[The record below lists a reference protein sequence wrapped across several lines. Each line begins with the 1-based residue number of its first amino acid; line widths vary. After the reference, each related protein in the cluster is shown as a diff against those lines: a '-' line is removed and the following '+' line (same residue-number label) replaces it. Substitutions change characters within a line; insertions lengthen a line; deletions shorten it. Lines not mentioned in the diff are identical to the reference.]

1 MSSPEVQPSPYSTGG
16 GGTTLEHQYG
26 AVLMSHLLSG
36 QPIDVLG
43 DEYTPT
49 KISFQDQRESVDD
62 FVVEGLRRDGLTR
75 RVAIAVRRDPN
86 LVKSNVASVKLLT
99 SFIEFLAKH
108 RADVLDGNWRMALA
122 ASADSIHARQL
133 RQLIEIARDQP
144 SDSAFRTAVD
154 SPGRTDDPVR
164 NRLRRLDEVVVEAL
178 KKVPVHHF
186 PANAA
191 ETTWAVLSALHVHP
205 LLLEGASTNDRTAA
219 ISALRA
225 IHPSRTA
232 DTASELFGELSSLS
246 SRYAASAATKGSLDL
261 QRDLGLRMQDDLWER
276 QRLWTETLTVK
287 ISARRR
293 ERRSIAGL
301 SAERIS
307 ASLEWHIDLPAGL
320 TNFAAGEVLALSGP
334 VGSGKSDTAE
344 RWLLEV
350 ADSFKASESFS
361 IPVWLR
367 AEEISGS
374 LENAVRR
381 ELGSAAPAVRSDLDA
396 CIVIDGMDER
406 SAMPD
411 ALALE
416 AKVFTAAHPRSRI
429 LLTTR
434 EGAISGNVRTIPVT
448 ELTLE
453 EAEQLIARV
462 SGRQRVYTYDW
473 PESLR
478 ASITRP
484 LFALLAAA
492 QLIDNSVATPAALI
506 RSAAELGAQGSIPT
520 AELRKLAVALTWA
533 GKAVDPLFALPGVT
547 RASLMQSRLIVF
559 EQSRCR
565 FALPV
570 FEQWFAAEALLEG
583 QVSVD
588 AITGN
593 LLTFA
598 KWRYVL
604 AACLASGTRETVDP
618 IMNRIA
624 QWNPGALG
632 WLVQESLS
640 AGLGTVNGA
649 VVEDWRLE
657 GERIWSATKSIT
669 EGLGLPT
676 ALLVRPR
683 QAISGD
689 VADPFDML
697 SLNIRTD
704 SRRIAQNWRLRTP
717 LRGRLTNEFVQ
728 WLPPKDDYITAKEGA
743 PTDSEN
749 WLWRWVFNDLADD
762 FSSSLSE
769 QKTMGLV
776 TDKGVVTRERI
787 AWICREILTGRH
799 ADAGSTRYKILKQIE
814 GAFQSVSKDYGQEIL
829 ERATFGFGGRASFTT
844 GELRGVI
851 SALEADENAG
861 DDIWPGP
868 DLPRG
873 GWVWSDYSKERMLER
888 VAAIYGGAMT
898 AYEEIRS
905 SLLGSFGLTLG
916 HAALF
921 PANIVGTLRYDPD
934 DQTLGGGPVLSYSI
948 RPVTL
953 DRTCSVGT
961 SGNALITYSEP
972 GDPRI
977 AFQETLQELEA
988 HFAENPE
995 SAVFGRAGY
1004 SQTALQVFHRRPATY
1019 IALDWLWSDLSRLG
1033 WATGR
1038 APQHN

>member
-1 MSSPEVQPSPYSTGG
+1 MRSPEVQPNPYSTGG

-26 AVLMSHLLSG
+26 AVLMSNLLSG
-36 QPIDVLG
+36 HPIDVLG

-49 KISFQDQRESVDD
+49 KISFQDHHESVDD
-62 FVVEGLRRDGLTR
+62 FVVEGQRRDGLTR

-99 SFIEFLAKH
+99 SFIEFLAEH
-108 RADVLDGNWRMALA
+108 RPDVLEGNWRIALA
-122 ASADSIHARQL
+122 ASADSIHAKQL

-144 SDSAFRTAVD
+144 SDTAFRTAVN
-154 SPGRTDDPVR
+154 SPGRTDDSVR
-164 NRLRRLDEVVVEAL
+164 NRLERLDEVVVEAL
-178 KKVPVHHF
+178 KNVPVHHL
-186 PANAA
+186 PTNAA
-191 ETTWAVLSALHVHP
+191 EATWAVLSTLHVHP
-205 LLLEGASTNDRTAA
+205 LWLEGASTNDRTAA

-232 DTASELFGELSSLS
+232 DAANELFGELSRLS
-246 SRYAASAATKGSLDL
+246 SRYAASAAIKGSLDL

-276 QRLWTETLTVK
+276 QRLWTESLTVK

-301 SAERIS
+301 SDERIS
-307 ASLEWHIDLPAGL
+307 ASLEWDVTLPAGL
-320 TNFAAGEVLALSGP
+320 TNLAAGEVLALSGP

-344 RWLLEV
+344 RWLLEI
-350 ADSFKASESFS
+350 AHSFKASETFS

-367 AEEISGS
+367 ADEISGTF
-374 LENAVRR
+374 ENAVWT

-396 CIVIDGMDER
+396 GIVIDGMDER
-406 SAMPD
+406 SATPD

-416 AKVFTAAHPRSRI
+416 AKVFAAAHPRSRI

-453 EAEQLIARV
+453 EAEHLIARV

-473 PESLR
+473 PKSLR

-484 LFALLAAA
+484 LFAILAAV
-492 QLIDNSVATPAALI
+492 QLVDNSVATPAALI

-533 GKAVDPLFALPGVT
+533 GKAVDPLVALPGVSH
-547 RASLMQSRLIVF
+547 ASLMQSRLIVF
-559 EQSRCR
+559 ERSRCR

-588 AITGN
+588 TITGN

-618 IMNRIA
+618 VMNRIA
-624 QWNPGALG
+624 QWNPGAIG
-632 WLVQESLS
+632 WLVKESLS

-649 VVEDWRLE
+649 IVEDWRVE
-657 GERIWSATKSIT
+657 GERIWTATKSIT

-689 VADPFDML
+689 VTDPFAML

-717 LRGRLTNEFVQ
+717 NRRRLTNEFVQ

-749 WLWRWVFNDLADD
+749 WLWRWVFDDLAGD
-762 FSSSLSE
+762 FSRSLNE
-769 QKTMGLV
+769 QKSTALV
-776 TDKGVVTRERI
+776 PGKGVVARERV
-787 AWICREILTGRH
+787 AWICREVLTGRY
-799 ADAGSTRYKILKQIE
+799 ADSGSTRDKVLKRIE
-814 GAFQSVSKDYGQEIL
+814 GAFLSVSTEHGQEAL
-829 ERATFGFGGRASFTT
+829 ERAAFGFGGRASFTS
-844 GELRGVI
+844 GELREVI
-851 SALEADENAG
+851 SALEEDENAG

-888 VAAIYGGAMT
+888 VAAIYEGAMT

-905 SLLGSFGLTLG
+905 SLLSSFGLTLG

-921 PANIVGTLRYDPD
+921 PANIVGTLRYDTD

-948 RPVTL
+948 RPITL
-953 DRTCSVGT
+953 EPGRTTGISGT
-961 SGNALITYSEP
+961 ALITYSKP
-972 GDPRI
+972 DDPLI
-977 AFQETLQELEA
+977 EFQEALRELEA

-995 SAVFGRAGY
+995 SAVFGSAEY
-1004 SQTALQVFHRRPATY
+1004 SQTALEVFHRRPATY
-1019 IALDWLWSDLSRLG
+1019 IALDWLWSDLSQLG